1 MDDSAPFSAPA
12 AGLSASAEGD
22 APDAGASAWAAEI
35 AAASQARCA
44 LRGAAQL
51 LSASTALVRV

>member
-22 APDAGASAWAAEI
+22 APDAGAAAWAAEI
-35 AAASQARCA
+35 AAASQAR
-44 LRGAAQL
+44 
-51 LSASTALVRV
+51 SALVAAPRNC